1 MKKYNK
7 FVNEVFDFDKPLK
20 VWQSLLLTLVVI
32 ACLCIAIA
40 CLYATKV
47 PDWLGEKIMSDLA
60 LVIKYMF
67 KETFNPS
74 LHHATFQ
81 EFIDDVESD
90 VSKRTNDFK
99 YVKYINFLNALNK

>member
-1 MKKYNK
+1 
-7 FVNEVFDFDKPLK
+7 
-20 VWQSLLLTLVVI
+20 
-32 ACLCIAIA
+32 
-40 CLYATKV
+40 
-47 PDWLGEKIMSDLA
+47 MSDLA

-74 LHHATFQ
+74 LHHTTFQ

-99 YVKYINFLNALNK
+99 YVKYINFLNALNKQEVRNAKKNNHTQSKVDCCKQCYFRCLSDFQQGFKEVRLCKDS